1 MELERKV
8 NIECVFCGSHKF
20 LVPYEGYIPHE
31 NELLQCSNC
40 GRINDFSVIR
50 DLKIEEIKREVLL
63 DAKKELEKAF
73 KKAFR

>member
-1 MELERKV
+1 MCLLWFTQ
-8 NIECVFCGSHKF
+8 I
-20 LVPYEGYIPHE
+20 LVPYEGYTPHE

-40 GRINDFSVIR
+40 GRINDFSAIR
-50 DLKIEEIKREVLL
+50 DLKIEKIKREVLL